1 MLSDYPDIDLATPA
15 AVPLADDEAAL
26 KVDVPV
32 ERVQLDGQVVLKILK
47 HCHESLPQLV
57 TGQLL
62 GLGLQNTLEVTN
74 CFPFIHK
81 ADSEEVS
88 REDELAD
95 EQYQLEMMKKLRDV
109 NADCFTVGW
118 YAVSWQGSHLNDK
131 FIETMFV
138 YQEELRE
145 HSVCVVYDPLRTSQ
159 GRLYMKA
166 LRLKKRFSEFF
177 AGQDFSQAKVNE
189 HMVTSMDILEEL
201 PISIRNNELI
211 QAYLW
216 ELGLSPCFTRDVTF
230 GNGVAE
236 GKQTSTY
243 QVLTASSLLEATDSV
258 CMELQRYQA
267 LTRRRP
273 GDDDRPSVWGRP
285 SRLATLFLAN
295 QLGGLA
301 NHLHDV
307 SQQCFE
313 SASLCDSLQAAQAL
327 AD

>member
-1 MLSDYPDIDLATPA
+1 MLSDYPEIELATPA
-15 AVPLADDEAAL
+15 VVPPAEDEAAT

-32 ERVQLDGQVVLKILK
+32 ERVQLDGLVVLKILK

-74 CFPFIHK
+74 CFPFIHRP
-81 ADSEEVS
+81 DTEVVS
-88 REDELAD
+88 REDEVAD

-131 FIETMFV
+131 FIDTMHV

-145 HSVCVVYDPLRTSQ
+145 HSVCVVYDPLRSSQ
-159 GRLYMKA
+159 GRLYLKA
-166 LRLKKRFSEFF
+166 LRLKKGFQEFF
-177 AGQDFSQAKVNE
+177 AGQDFSQAKLNE
-189 HMVTSMDILEEL
+189 HHVTSMDMLEEL
-201 PISIRNNELI
+201 PISIRNNQLI
-211 QAYLW
+211 EAYLW
-216 ELGLSPCFTRDVTF
+216 ELGLSPCFTNSVSFQNDV
-230 GNGVAE
+230 AQD
-236 GKQTSTY
+236 KQTSTY
-243 QVLTASSLLEATDSV
+243 QVLTAGALLEATDSV
-258 CMELQRYQA
+258 CVELQRYQA

-273 GDDDRPSVWGRP
+273 TDDVPSAWGRP
-285 SRLATLFLAN
+285 SRLETLFLAN
-295 QLGGLA
+295 QLSGLA

-313 SASLCDSLQAAQAL
+313 SASLCDSLQATQAL
-327 AD
+327 PE